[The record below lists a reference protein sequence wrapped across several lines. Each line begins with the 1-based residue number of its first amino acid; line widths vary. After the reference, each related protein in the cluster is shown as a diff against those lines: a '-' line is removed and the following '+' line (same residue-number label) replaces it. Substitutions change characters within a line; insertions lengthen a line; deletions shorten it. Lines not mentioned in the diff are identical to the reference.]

1 MRKPL
6 AFGLALLGPVIL
18 LILAFY
24 FQQMSAPRAAR
35 LLPES
40 DGIVFANL
48 KPIRLATHFDVK
60 PVAQS
65 PSYRQFIDATG
76 IVFERDLDSVALALH
91 RMPDA
96 SGPNGPVAY
105 SEVFEGRFDSA
116 RLNHYLAAVATARE
130 SYAGHDIFTIPIHDE
145 EANATR
151 NLRVVQL
158 GYNTLAASNMPTPEQ
173 IHSILDRSRAAASP
187 FAGSSLLNA
196 RYKDIPILAHDA
208 WAIGHIG
215 LPFASHG
222 RISVM
227 GLELPMPTDAT
238 FVASLHY
245 TNALH
250 LRIDQIVHTDLEAS
264 QSAASLNTLLNL
276 LRSVQQ
282 AQQPIPHTPED
293 LALRQFTDSIKIED
307 HKDRATLTATIPDQ
321 TLKHL
326 ASSTP

>member
-1 MRKPL
+1 MRKRTLYSL
-6 AFGLALLGPVIL
+6 AAAV
-18 LILAFY
+18 LILCALAVAVVLR
-24 FQQMSAPRAAR
+24 QKAPPEVAR

-40 DGIVFANL
+40 DAIVYLNL
-48 KPIRLATHFDVK
+48 KPLRAATHFERS
-60 PVAQS
+60 PVTPPPTYQ
-65 PSYRQFIDATG
+65 QFIDATG
-76 IVFERDLDSVALALH
+76 IQFERDLDKAAFALH
-91 RMPDA
+91 SMADP
-96 SGPNGPVAY
+96 SGPNGPVAF
-105 SEVFEGRFDSA
+105 SEVFQGRFDTA
-116 RLNHYLAAVATARE
+116 RLTRYLTGLSVNQE
-130 SYAGHDIFTIPIHDE
+130 NYAGRTIFLIPSE
-145 EANATR
+145 GRT
-151 NLRVVQL
+151 LRVAL
-158 GYNTLAASNMPTPEQ
+158 LDYETIAASNMPTPEQ

-196 RYKDIPILAHDA
+196 RYRDIPILAHDA

-250 LRIDQIVHTDLEAS
+250 LRIDQIVHTDLEAA
-264 QSAASLNTLLNL
+264 QSATSLNTLLNL

-282 AQQPIPHTPED
+282 AQQPILRTPED
-293 LALRQFTDSIKIED
+293 VALRQFTDSIKIQTE
-307 HKDRATLTATIPDQ
+307 KDRATLTATVPDE

-326 ASSTP
+326 ATSTP